1 MLLSTVAVHRTALRN
16 IHSLLRPGG
25 EALLL
30 FVVNSPMYDAYIAMQ
45 NNPRWC
51 DFMKDANS
59 FISPYHRSTDP
70 VLDFSTVLRQ
80 MGFNVHA
87 CRLEHF
93 RYCYPT
99 MQDFKDSTM
108 VLNPFLK
115 RVPEELQTTFINDFM
130 TEYQR
135 EKVKYMS
142 MVSSQESERNDTAL
156 YHLHLI
162 THVEKHNQDVS
173 FIVRS
178 MYQPG
183 LYVRSNAAQRECVSR
198 MLREW
203 AGRLR
208 WSREEQEAVLDVGCG
223 PGDVTAQLLLPR
235 LPSSVRVLV
244 GHDVSEEMVRH
255 AAAAHAA
262 LAPRLCFLCTD
273 IAARDLPATP
283 LGACAQQLQGF
294 HKVFSFYALHWVVDQ
309 RFMPPYKRSID
320 PVNDFSVVLQQAGF
334 NIYSCRLE
342 HFSYRYPTM
351 QEFGDSTMVLN
362 PFLKRVP
369 EELKTIF
376 INDFM
381 REYQR
386 EKVKYMSMVSRQE
399 LEQNDTSLYH
409 SVLITHVEKDNQDVS

>member
-1 MLLSTVAVHRTALRN
+1 
-16 IHSLLRPGG
+16 
-25 EALLL
+25 
-30 FVVNSPMYDAYIAMQ
+30 
-45 NNPRWC
+45 
-51 DFMKDANS
+51 
-59 FISPYHRSTDP
+59 
-70 VLDFSTVLRQ
+70 
-80 MGFNVHA
+80 MG
-87 CRLEHF
+87 
-93 RYCYPT
+93 
-99 MQDFKDSTM
+99 
-108 VLNPFLK
+108 
-115 RVPEELQTTFINDFM
+115 
-130 TEYQR
+130 
-135 EKVKYMS
+135 
-142 MVSSQESERNDTAL
+142 
-156 YHLHLI
+156 
-162 THVEKHNQDVS
+162 

-309 RFMPPYKRSID
+309 RTALRNIHSLLRPGGEALLSLVANSPMFDTYITMQNNPRWCEFMQDAYSFMPPYKRSID